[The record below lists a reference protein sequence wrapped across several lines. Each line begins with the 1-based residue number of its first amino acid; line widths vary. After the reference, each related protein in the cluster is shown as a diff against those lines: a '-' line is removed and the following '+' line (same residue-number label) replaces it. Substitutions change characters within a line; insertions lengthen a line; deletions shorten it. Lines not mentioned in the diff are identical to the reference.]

1 MQMPIEFEIFEN
13 FCTQYG
19 YKAVDQRR
27 EPGSGNIYY
36 VKTRNG
42 VKVEIKAK
50 RNINIYVAG
59 QGLSS
64 QKLDLLKTELKSQG
78 MVLIKEN
85 AKHLLIELQD
95 DILNGFLT
103 LVNNIEDID
112 GIVQRQA
119 YARLGVEYKTD
130 ETYIFIAETL
140 QNAIKRG
147 QPWAISRGFGGF
159 DNMDNKITVGYSIK
173 GRQQELNGKNAY
185 REHIVP
191 CDLIM
196 RKGIEMIKAGN
207 TIEQV
212 ATMFA
217 NNNFIL
223 KISDDEAYKLDIE
236 LGLRTIM
243 PEGWDFGQDVYSRI
257 NFAEIQLE
265 TPKVDK

>member
-1 MQMPIEFEIFEN
+1 MPIEFETFEN
-13 FCTQYG
+13 FCTQHG
-19 YKAVDQRR
+19 YKAVDQRK
-27 EPGSGNIYY
+27 ETGSGNIYY

-50 RNINIYVAG
+50 RDINIYVAG
-59 QGLSS
+59 QGLNS

-78 MVLIKEN
+78 MVIIKVN

-119 YARLGVEYKTD
+119 YARLGVEYKPD
-130 ETYIFIAETL
+130 ETYLFIAETL

-196 RKGIEMIKAGN
+196 RRGIEMIKAGN
-207 TIEQV
+207 NIVQV
-212 ATMFA
+212 ANMFA

-236 LGLRTIM
+236 LGLRTVM

-257 NFAEIQLE
+257 TFAGIQLE
-265 TPKVDK
+265 TLKVDK

>member
-1 MQMPIEFEIFEN
+1 MQMPIEFKIFEN
-13 FCTQYG
+13 FCKQHG
-19 YKAVDQRR
+19 YQAVDQLK
-27 EPGSGNIYY
+27 ETGSGNIYY

-50 RNINIYVAG
+50 RDINIYVAG
-59 QGLSS
+59 QGLNS

-78 MVLIKEN
+78 MIIIKVN
-85 AKHLLIELQD
+85 VKHLLIELQD

-119 YARLGVEYKTD
+119 YARLGVEYKPD
-130 ETYIFIAETL
+130 ETYLFIAETL

-159 DNMDNKITVGYSIK
+159 DIMDNKITVGYSIK
-173 GRQQELNGKNAY
+173 GRHQELNGKNAY

-196 RKGIEMIKAGN
+196 RKGIEMFKAGN

-212 ATMFA
+212 ANMFA

-223 KISDDEAYKLDIE
+223 KISDEEAYKLDIE
-236 LGLRTIM
+236 LGLRTVM

-257 NFAEIQLE
+257 AFAGIELE
-265 TPKVDK
+265 APKVDK